1 MPSITIRID
10 EDTADQIDRLAD
22 AMDRSR
28 AWIAG
33 TALKRYLQ
41 DESRW
46 LADIQAG
53 IAELDRGEAI
63 PHEEVMSDMRA
74 KIDAHSA
81 KAKR

>member
-10 EDTADQIDRLAD
+10 NDTADKIDRLAD

-33 TALKRYLQ
+33 AALKRYLQ

-53 IAELDRGEAI
+53 MAELDRGEGI
-63 PHEEVMSDMRA
+63 PHQDVMAEIRA
-74 KIDAHSA
+74 KIDAHNA
-81 KAKR
+81 KSGR

>member
-10 EDTADQIDRLAD
+10 EETADQIDRLAD

-33 TALKRYLQ
+33 AALKRYLL

-46 LADIQAG
+46 LADVQAG
-53 IAELDRGEAI
+53 MAELDRGEGI
-63 PHEEVMSDMRA
+63 PHEDVMAEMRA
-74 KIDAHSA
+74 KIDAHGA
-81 KAKR
+81 KAER